1 MINDYHGLPKSE
13 QLNISALS
21 RLFRNTTNSY
31 KYLFFMS
38 ILDVLTRRSFDVAEH
53 IELKEIILE
62 MLANAWYP
70 HNYFRLSFGVQD
82 KIADKLDA
90 LNLNFSKL
98 KDPDKKELRSAI
110 GSQNLDDVIAYIRRY
125 VPFRLIT
132 PFLESELKGVD
143 RNNAVDFI
151 VPSVSKNNFETR
163 KPLYCFDSRDYREC
177 QAIIL
182 HPEWASYLETNYSI
196 VRGWVSWEWLEYM
209 QRCNPNT
216 PAIANKLFP
225 PQKRESLASQ
235 TRYWKLI
242 LKHTGAKCIY
252 SGSTLTEADL
262 CLDHYL
268 PWSFVAHDRLWNL
281 IPTTQ
286 SVNSAKSNNIPSTD
300 IYFDKFVN
308 LQHLGLSVS
317 YAQLPVAQWN
327 RYIESYLLDFKIANK
342 SNLLNLEILR
352 GAYNTTFTPL
362 ISLATSQGFMAGW
375 YYR

>member
-1 MINDYHGLPKSE
+1 MINDTKNLPHSE
-13 QLNISALS
+13 KLNISALA

-31 KYLFFMS
+31 KYLFFLS
-38 ILDVLTRRSFDVAEH
+38 TLDIWNRRRFDFTSFIAFR
-53 IELKEIILE
+53 EIIIE

-70 HNYFRLSFGVQD
+70 HNYFRLSFGRQD
-82 KIADKLDA
+82 KITEKLDT
-90 LNLNFSKL
+90 LELKFSKF
-98 KDPDKKELRSAI
+98 KEPDKKELREAI
-110 GSQNLDDVIAYIRRY
+110 SSQNLDDVIAYIRRY

-151 VPSVSKNNFETR
+151 VPSVSKKIFESR
-163 KPLYCFDSRDYREC
+163 KPLYCFDSMDYREC
-177 QAIIL
+177 QSLIL

-268 PWSFVAHDRLWNL
+268 P
-281 IPTTQ
+281 
-286 SVNSAKSNNIPSTD
+286 
-300 IYFDKFVN
+300 
-308 LQHLGLSVS
+308 
-317 YAQLPVAQWN
+317 
-327 RYIESYLLDFKIANK
+327 
-342 SNLLNLEILR
+342 
-352 GAYNTTFTPL
+352 
-362 ISLATSQGFMAGW
+362 
-375 YYR
+375 